1 MARAGLRGLIV
12 MMQVIFPVL
21 GATRAQA
28 RGWGSYGPRQFDG
41 VTFQEDF
48 RMFDNKN
55 VATLNSLIATTLDSI
70 DGYRK
75 AADEANAA
83 QFKDQFLSRANE
95 RQAIV
100 TNFQAKVRE
109 LGGNPEDDGTI
120 LASAHRAFLGLRDKL
135 TGERDDAAVVAEV
148 ERGEDH
154 IKAKFES
161 ALKDEDLDPA
171 VRQLIQTAF
180 TSVREGHDQMSAL
193 KHGLDAS

>member
-1 MARAGLRGLIV
+1 MTGVGLRGLFV
-12 MMQVIFPVL
+12 MMQVIFHTPV
-21 GATRAQA
+21 ATRAQA
-28 RGWGSYGPRQFDG
+28 KGWGSYGPRQFDG
-41 VTFQEDF
+41 VTFQKDF

-55 VATLNSLIATTLDSI
+55 VATLNSLIATTLDSV